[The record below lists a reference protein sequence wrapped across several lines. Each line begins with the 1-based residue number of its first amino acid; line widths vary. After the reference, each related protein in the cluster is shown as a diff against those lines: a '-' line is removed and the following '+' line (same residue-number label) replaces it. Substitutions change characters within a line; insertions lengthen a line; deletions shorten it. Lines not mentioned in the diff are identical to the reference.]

1 MFGNQI
7 LVKSASN
14 IDSHIINIIFFS
26 SSTKKS
32 YSLLVNS
39 VLGASVAMNK
49 RFYKFTCDNW
59 FRSWVLA
66 SFIFEKNLLTHAMLR
81 GKINRRWHNFKQLG
95 KIIAQALSLKH
106 VEYNLCASKEVSEP
120 GKVCL
125 SFSFL
130 QFISFIWNFS
140 SYIFQTCTYETPATL
155 QLQLHHQ
162 YLQPG
167 LLIDLYVF
175 AFCLL

>member
-1 MFGNQI
+1 MLQTLI
-7 LVKSASN
+7 L
-14 IDSHIINIIFFS
+14 IIFFS

-32 YSLLVNS
+32 YSLLVYS
-39 VLGASVAMNK
+39 VLDASVAMNK

-59 FRSWVLA
+59 FWSWVLA

-81 GKINRRWHNFKQLG
+81 GKINRRWCNFKQLG
-95 KIIAQALSLKH
+95 KIIVQALSLKH
-106 VEYNLCASKEVSEP
+106 VEYNLCTSKEVSEP
-120 GKVCL
+120 GESKVCL

-130 QFISFIWNFS
+130 EFISFIWNFS

-167 LLIDLYVF
+167 LLTDLYVF